1 MSVRVSAAAGPPTT
15 DRLHLRAYRESDAEA
30 LLPVMS
36 REDISEFL
44 LLEPWTAEVARTE
57 VAKRIPRIGLE
68 TEWTDTLVFGM
79 LGSDRQSA

>member
-1 MSVRVSAAAGPPTT
+1 
-15 DRLHLRAYRESDAEA
+15 
-30 LLPVMS
+30 MS